1 MSNHVLQ
8 VILRP
13 APSACLEPPEHRRW
27 TMKKIKKNVWLLI
40 LTFVFSGCTTSG
52 VIIHHEQ
59 TAERLR
65 KIPVVEMDF
74 KGAATSDVVEYLALN
89 LHCIGH
95 PPIYPKQII
104 KENSVTYVIPFDTY
118 DAHNPNSSALELK
131 GTNKTEV
138 TRLGPAV
145 TLRIRNSTMLDVMK
159 EVTKKFQGSA
169 EVSKD
174 QITIRTKK
182 VQPPVAPVQ
191 NVPAAGPF

>member
-1 MSNHVLQ
+1 VNLTVH
-8 VILRP
+8 
-13 APSACLEPPEHRRW
+13 LEPHACRW
-27 TMKKIKKNVWLLI
+27 TMKKIMKNISLLI

-52 VIIHHEQ
+52 VIIRHEQ

-65 KIPVVEMDF
+65 NIPVVTMDF
-74 KGAATSDVVEYLALN
+74 DRAATSDVIEYLALN

-104 KENSVTYVIPFDTY
+104 KGNSVTYVIPFDTY
-118 DAHNPNSSALELK
+118 DAHNPNSLVLELK

-138 TRLGPAV
+138 TRLGPAM

-159 EVTKKFQGSA
+159 EVTKKSQGST
-169 EVSKD
+169 EVVKD
-174 QITIRTKK
+174 QITIRMKK